1 MYEIHARYILTLCF
15 SSRRLRV
22 YVYFAI
28 ATLAIFAIPAAVLPW
43 VLCKPLTKTFADV
56 IPGTC
61 INKDPSVKYARFQAG
76 KYTDLYLNSDVN

>member
-1 MYEIHARYILTLCF
+1 MYEMLARHTLTLCP
-15 SSRRLRV
+15 SSCRLRV

-28 ATLAIFAIPAAVLPW
+28 ASLAIFAVPVAVLPW
-43 VLCKPLTKTFADV
+43 VLCKPLTKTFADI

-76 KYTDLYLNSDVN
+76 E